1 MKTAAAYRT
10 IGRGKSLTNE
20 RTYPY
25 LVEIPVSAAGLDDA
39 LSRQIMEFHKS
50 RHLQLRH
57 GRTISKYGDT
67 YYRWCFADL
76 ITALAFVEQF
86 GGALCETSA

>member
-1 MKTAAAYRT
+1 MKTATQCRT
-10 IGRGKSLTNE
+10 YGTGKLLINE
-20 RTYPY
+20 KTYPY

-86 GGALCETSA
+86 GGALCETST

>member
-1 MKTAAAYRT
+1 MKTAAQHRT
-10 IGRGKSLTNE
+10 IGAGKSVTNE

-25 LVEIPVSAAGLDDA
+25 LVEIPVATAGLGVA
-39 LSRQIMEFHKS
+39 LGRQIMEFHKS

-86 GGALCETSA
+86 GGALCETST

>member
-1 MKTAAAYRT
+1 MKTAAACRNFR
-10 IGRGKSLTNE
+10 RGKPLTNE
-20 RTYPY
+20 GTYPY
-25 LVEIPVSAAGLDDA
+25 LVEMQVAAAPLDIA

-86 GGALCETSA
+86 GGALCETST

>member
-1 MKTAAAYRT
+1 LGPRRAFDP
-10 IGRGKSLTNE
+10 KSL
-20 RTYPY
+20 
-25 LVEIPVSAAGLDDA
+25 AARAFAAIAREQLDIA

>member
-1 MKTAAAYRT
+1 MKTAAQHRT
-10 IGRGKSLTNE
+10 IGAGKSVTNE

-25 LVEIPVSAAGLDDA
+25 LVEIPVATAGLGVA
-39 LSRQIMEFHKS
+39 LGRQIMEFHKS